1 MTNFKVGQKVV
12 CIRKGNWYCDRD
24 RTILVFRSLPKY
36 GETCTINEL
45 NIRGTQYFSLE
56 GYEYDTDGGRLG
68 FLSRD
73 FRPISEYTDATQE
86 ILSKFKPTEDTPD
99 VEIKKHELTT

>member
-12 CIRKGNWYCDRD
+12 CIKKNAWKLISVSHPY
-24 RTILVFRSLPKY
+24 TNINNPKHN
-36 GETCTINEL
+36 ETCTIKGFDDTFLVLAEYGDL
-45 NIRGTQYFSLE
+45 NSYHPQHFKPLV
-56 GYEYDTDGGRLG
+56 
-68 FLSRD
+68 
-73 FRPISEYTDATQE
+73 EYTDATSE